1 MKAECLDLLGEGEE
15 MFRSLMINEFGKG
28 IEKQGGFGL
37 AAQMKA
43 QLLKHQEALNS
54 K

>member
-1 MKAECLDLLGEGEE
+1 
-15 MFRSLMINEFGKG
+15 MINEFGKG

-37 AAQMKA
+37 ASQMKA
-43 QLLKHQEALNS
+43 QLLKHQEVLDS